1 MTEIL
6 TTNMIL
12 LTCLYY
18 DKNVVKIH
26 EKNSQSFE
34 NISQKHFVFN
44 HPRFSTGA
52 KWRLP
57 LLNLRLVFQMSLQLA
72 KDREKTCPYYI
83 LFLLLLYC

>member
-1 MTEIL
+1 
-6 TTNMIL
+6 MIL